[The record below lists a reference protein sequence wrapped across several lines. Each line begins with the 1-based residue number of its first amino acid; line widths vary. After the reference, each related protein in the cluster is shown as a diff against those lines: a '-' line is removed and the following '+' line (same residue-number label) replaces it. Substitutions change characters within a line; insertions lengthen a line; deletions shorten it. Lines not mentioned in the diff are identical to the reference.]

1 MKEYVHLDG
10 LLFTHDTQVV
20 SVMNQ
25 ILETFAIQTEVC
37 QELDS
42 ALDAVTHRR
51 LDAVIVDWDGEFDP
65 SRDRQSHS

>member
-25 ILETFAIQTEVC
+25 ILETFAIQTEVEKNAIGC
-37 QELDS
+37 DTCSL
-42 ALDAVTHRR
+42 ATMGL
-51 LDAVIVDWDGEFDP
+51 
-65 SRDRQSHS
+65 